1 MKVHC
6 QAVHLRVV
14 RVGMYSGRCSHALQ
28 GTCSASA
35 CVDDTFI
42 SLVCVTRHTHSL
54 ASVLLSMCCLCCCP
68 QKGKEGVQEQYEQ
81 TDDFH
86 ERWRVKARDFIAR
99 GAWRRQKL
107 AKRVS
112 GLLGVMPCA
121 PLPQYMQC

>member
-1 MKVHC
+1 M
-6 QAVHLRVV
+6 
-14 RVGMYSGRCSHALQ
+14 
-28 GTCSASA
+28 
-35 CVDDTFI
+35 
-42 SLVCVTRHTHSL
+42 VCVTQHTHLL
-54 ASVLLSMCCLCCCP
+54 ASVLLPVCCRCCCP

-112 GLLGVMPCA
+112 GLLSVVLSV
-121 PLPQYMQC
+121 PLQQCMQCQ